1 MSVILSLIKHT
12 INFIN
17 IIIQKINFIND
28 YKNSIMLSSRIK
40 DYLNEYIS
48 QEVYVQVA
56 VAKGKNKISTN
67 AAISKYFES
76 NHFQGLA
83 EGKPYNT
90 FLDDLKDKCLGKLV
104 NSPMKDSKAD
114 DEIII
119 ELQNKLN
126 TLDIGELNDTYWE
139 VETGEYLRG
148 ADIKEIELERDS
160 LIKFLTS
167 KDEAHDTVSTLCK
180 NYEKLCK
187 QKYPEAPLPLE
198 IL

>member
-1 MSVILSLIKHT
+1 
-12 INFIN
+12 
-17 IIIQKINFIND
+17 
-28 YKNSIMLSSRIK
+28 MLSDKIK

-67 AAISKYFES
+67 AAINKYFES

-104 NSPMKDSKAD
+104 NSPMKDSKTN

-148 ADIKEIELERDS
+148 ADIKEIELERDT
-160 LIKFLTS
+160 LIKFLIS
-167 KDEAHDTVSTLCK
+167 KSTYCFM
-180 NYEKLCK
+180 CF
-187 QKYPEAPLPLE
+187 
-198 IL
+198 IF

>member
-1 MSVILSLIKHT
+1 
-12 INFIN
+12 
-17 IIIQKINFIND
+17 
-28 YKNSIMLSSRIK
+28 MLSNKIK

-56 VAKGKNKISTN
+56 VAKGKNKITTN
-67 AAISKYFES
+67 AAINKYFES
-76 NHFQGLA
+76 NHFKGLA

-90 FLDDLKDKCLGKLV
+90 FLSDLEEKCLGKLL
-104 NSPMKDSKAD
+104 NSPMRDSKSD

-119 ELQNKLN
+119 ELQRKLN
-126 TLDIGELNDTYWE
+126 ELKTEELNDTYWE
-139 VETGEYLRG
+139 VETGEFLRG
-148 ADIKEIELERDS
+148 QDIEEIEVERDT

-187 QKYPEAPLPLE
+187 EKYPEAPLPLE
-198 IL
+198 ILDKTFPKISFKDS

>member
-1 MSVILSLIKHT
+1 
-12 INFIN
+12 
-17 IIIQKINFIND
+17 
-28 YKNSIMLSSRIK
+28 MLSDKIK

-67 AAISKYFES
+67 AAINKYFES
-76 NHFQGLA
+76 NHFKGLA

-90 FLDDLKDKCLGKLV
+90 FLSDLEDKCLGKLF
-104 NSPMKDSKAD
+104 NSPMRDSKSND
-114 DEIII
+114 KIII
-119 ELQNKLN
+119 ELQKKLN
-126 TLDIGELNDTYWE
+126 ELKTE
-139 VETGEYLRG
+139 EFQIPTGRLKVDYLNGR
-148 ADIKEIELERDS
+148 DVKEIEEERDT

-187 QKYPEAPLPLE
+187 KKYPEAPLPLE